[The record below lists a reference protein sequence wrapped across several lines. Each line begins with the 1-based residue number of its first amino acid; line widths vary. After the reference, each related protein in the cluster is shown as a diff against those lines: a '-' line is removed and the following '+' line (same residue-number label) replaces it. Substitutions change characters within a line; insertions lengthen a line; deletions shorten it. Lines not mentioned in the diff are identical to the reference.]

1 MLYALQKNEHVKILK
16 SSNWG
21 EKKLLIDKD
30 VEKIKLVKTANLE
43 TIKSMIN
50 GMLHINGL
58 KLYHIRWSTSYG
70 SKLLQIFLSGEDRA
84 VSANDCAKVN
94 RFIIN
99 SLEEAGEIRDFA
111 VEVGT
116 IGIERELFTPVHF
129 DNAIGKEILIK
140 TQSKIDGR
148 KQFKGIMRKVEDN
161 NIIIKSETKEWAIP
175 LDMISNAH
183 IVYDSSKIPLS

>member
-1 MLYALQKNEHVKILK
+1 MLYALQKNENRKILK

-30 VEKIKLVKTANLE
+30 VEKAKLVKTANLE
-43 TIKSMIN
+43 TIKSMIS
-50 GMLHINGL
+50 GMLRINGL